1 MSMKIGIAGATG
13 RMGRILVEAVAGSPD
28 AVLAGA
34 SVRPGSDHEGRD
46 IGEIAGLGTLGVAA
60 TSDREALFAAADVVI
75 DFTAPELTMAHLELA
90 TATATALVIGTTG
103 MDADQRAAMAA
114 AAERVAIVYGANM
127 SLGVN
132 LLLGLTRRVA
142 AALDEDFDIEIVEMH
157 HRHKK
162 DAPSGTALAL
172 AEAAAAGRAVA
183 LDEVAERGRDGLT
196 GERRRG
202 AIGLAALRGG
212 DIVGEHTVIF
222 AGAGERLEIGH
233 RATSRAIYGTGAVK
247 AALWLK
253 GRPPGLYGMADVLG
267 LT

>member
-1 MSMKIGIAGATG
+1 MTLKIGIAGAAG
-13 RMGRILVEAVAGSPD
+13 RMGRILVQAVAGSPD
-28 AVLAGA
+28 AALAGA
-34 SVRPGSDHEGRD
+34 LVRPGSAHEGHD
-46 IGEIAGLGTLGVAA
+46 IGEIAGLGALGIAA
-60 TSDREALFAAADVVI
+60 TSDGDAMFAASDVVI
-75 DFTAPELTMAHLELA
+75 DFTAPDLTMANLKLA
-90 TATATALVIGTTG
+90 EASATPLVIGTTG
-103 MDADQRAAMAA
+103 MDTRQHAAMAA

-132 LLLGLTRRVA
+132 LLLGLTRQVA
-142 AALDEDFDIEIVEMH
+142 AALDEDFDIEILEIH

-172 AEAAAAGRAVA
+172 GEAAAAGRAVD
-183 LDEVAERGRDGLT
+183 LDDVADRGRDGLT

-212 DIVGEHTVIF
+212 EVVGEHTVIF
-222 AGAGERLEIGH
+222 AGDGERLEIGH

-247 AALWLK
+247 AALWLQD
-253 GRPPGLYGMADVLG
+253 RPPGLYGMADVLG